1 MIIKV
6 QEGVVTAQKAE
17 RALKRAVKGVVAER
31 KLRGQ
36 PLIVWQDG
44 KVVKIPANRLK

>member
-1 MIIKV
+1 MNKTG
-6 QEGVVTAQKAE
+6 EGDLIAQKAE
-17 RALKRAVKGVVAER
+17 RAIKRAVRGVVAER

-44 KVVKIPANRLK
+44 KVVKIPAKRLR

>member
-1 MIIKV
+1 MVKLE
-6 QEGVVTAQKAE
+6 EGVLTAQKAE
-17 RALKRAVKGVVAER
+17 RAIKRAIRGVVAER

-44 KVVKIPANRLK
+44 RVVKIPASRLK